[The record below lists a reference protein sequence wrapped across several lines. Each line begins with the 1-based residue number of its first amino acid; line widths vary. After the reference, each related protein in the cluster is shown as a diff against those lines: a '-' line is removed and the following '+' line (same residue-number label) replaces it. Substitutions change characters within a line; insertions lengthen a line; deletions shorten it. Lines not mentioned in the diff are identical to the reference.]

1 MNGIEKITER
11 IAAQN
16 DTDIKALMNRA
27 EAQAKAV
34 YEGYVAAADDDY
46 KATVKKVEKDAR
58 ERVERLGSVAQ
69 LEARKLQLAAKQEML
84 EKAFELAY
92 QKLLS
97 LPEDRYAEL
106 LTRLAVGASTTGS
119 EALIFS
125 QTDRSRYG
133 KRVVIAANEQLGKE
147 GRTGN
152 LTLSEESRDFQGG
165 LYVQDGNVE
174 TNCTFRALIRLQRQ
188 NTAKDVAAVLFD

>member
-34 YEGYVAAADDDY
+34 YEGYAAAADDDY
-46 KATVKKVEKDAR
+46 KATVKKGEKDAR

-97 LPEDRYAEL
+97 LPEDRYA
-106 LTRLAVGASTTGS
+106 GS

>member
-34 YEGYVAAADDDY
+34 YEGYAAAADDDY
-46 KATVKKVEKDAR
+46 KATVKKGEKDAR

-97 LPEDRYAEL
+97 LPEDQYAQL

>member
-34 YEGYVAAADDDY
+34 YEGYAAAADDDY
-46 KATVKKVEKDAR
+46 KATVKKGEKDAR

-147 GRTGN
+147 GRPGN

>member
-34 YEGYVAAADDDY
+34 YESYAAAADDDY
-46 KATVKKVEKDAR
+46 KATVKKGEKDAR

-147 GRTGN
+147 GRPGN

>member
-1 MNGIEKITER
+1 M
-11 IAAQN
+11 
-16 DTDIKALMNRA
+16 
-27 EAQAKAV
+27 
-34 YEGYVAAADDDY
+34 
-46 KATVKKVEKDAR
+46 KKGEKDAR

-97 LPEDRYAEL
+97 LPEDPYAQL

-147 GRTGN
+147 GRPGN

>member
-46 KATVKKVEKDAR
+46 KATVKKGEKDAR

-147 GRTGN
+147 GRPGQSDPLRGVPGLSGRPLCAGRQCGN
-152 LTLSEESRDFQGG
+152 QLHLPCPDPSPAAEYRQGRG
-165 LYVQDGNVE
+165 
-174 TNCTFRALIRLQRQ
+174 CRAL
-188 NTAKDVAAVLFD
+188 

>member
-34 YEGYVAAADDDY
+34 YEGYAAAADDDY
-46 KATVKKVEKDAR
+46 KATVKKGEKDAR

-97 LPEDRYAEL
+97 LPEDQYAQL

-147 GRTGN
+147 GRPGN

>member
-34 YEGYVAAADDDY
+34 YEGYAAAADDDY
-46 KATVKKVEKDAR
+46 KATVKKGEKDAR